1 MFLAFKSK
9 IIRKSEI
16 LIINLQKFEL
26 TIEIL
31 TKDLDKINITYSST
45 EEYSKDIKRVI
56 EECSFKKDIDL
67 FEVIQ
72 NEYINLV
79 NISSLQIFDNDLKGQ
94 PITIIHVLWKG
105 NKNLPRSFVR
115 EDVFDATEKE
125 NFIKNIKER
134 VIKYED

>member
-31 TKDLDKINITYSST
+31 TKDLDKINITYSSI
-45 EEYSKDIKRVI
+45 EEYSTDIKRVI

-79 NISSLQIFDNDLKGQ
+79 NISSLQIFDD
-94 PITIIHVLWKG
+94 
-105 NKNLPRSFVR
+105 
-115 EDVFDATEKE
+115 D
-125 NFIKNIKER
+125 
-134 VIKYED
+134 

>member
-67 FEVIQ
+67 FVKQLGTYSPEQIDAEKIKKTA
-72 NEYINLV
+72 EY
-79 NISSLQIFDNDLKGQ
+79 
-94 PITIIHVLWKG
+94 
-105 NKNLPRSFVR
+105 
-115 EDVFDATEKE
+115 A
-125 NFIKNIKER
+125 
-134 VIKYED
+134 

>member
-45 EEYSKDIKRVI
+45 EEYSKA
-56 EECSFKKDIDL
+56 SSKDL
-67 FEVIQ
+67 
-72 NEYINLV
+72 
-79 NISSLQIFDNDLKGQ
+79 
-94 PITIIHVLWKG
+94 
-105 NKNLPRSFVR
+105 
-115 EDVFDATEKE
+115 
-125 NFIKNIKER
+125 
-134 VIKYED
+134 

>member
-56 EECSFKKDIDL
+56 EECSFKKDID
-67 FEVIQ
+67 
-72 NEYINLV
+72 
-79 NISSLQIFDNDLKGQ
+79 IFQSDN
-94 PITIIHVLWKG
+94 
-105 NKNLPRSFVR
+105 
-115 EDVFDATEKE
+115 
-125 NFIKNIKER
+125 
-134 VIKYED
+134 